1 MNEPITNHQPPAT
14 KMIQTKLSPGAMR
27 GAPNLQTPP
36 RESGEKKL
44 RDTFDAFVGQTF
56 YGQMLKALRETQG
69 KPAYFHGGRGE
80 EAFQAQ
86 LDQMLSEK
94 MAKASA
100 HQFTGPMFEQFQLE
114 LSQMQRM

>member
-1 MNEPITNHQPPAT
+1 
-14 KMIQTKLSPGAMR
+14 MIQSTLSATAMR
-27 GAPNLQTPP
+27 GAPNIQSPAP
-36 RESGEKKL
+36 ESGDKKL

-56 YGQMLKALRETQG
+56 YGQMLKALRDTQD

-94 MAKASA
+94 MAKANA
-100 HQFTGPMFEQFQLE
+100 DQFTGPMFDQFQLE
-114 LSQMQRM
+114 LSQRQRA